1 MNNRILNI
9 CSSVILLSSVV
20 LSAAIQAQTL
30 NDVLDQARSVREAET
45 ALFQQRI
52 TDFNA
57 TAAADQQRL
66 MREAAATRT
75 QIQAAVQEKTNQ
87 FSANDLQIST
97 LNVEMREKANTLGL
111 GGCFGLICRRGRLIL
126 ILPG

>member
-87 FSANDLQIST
+87 F
-97 LNVEMREKANTLGL
+97 
-111 GGCFGLICRRGRLIL
+111 
-126 ILPG
+126 